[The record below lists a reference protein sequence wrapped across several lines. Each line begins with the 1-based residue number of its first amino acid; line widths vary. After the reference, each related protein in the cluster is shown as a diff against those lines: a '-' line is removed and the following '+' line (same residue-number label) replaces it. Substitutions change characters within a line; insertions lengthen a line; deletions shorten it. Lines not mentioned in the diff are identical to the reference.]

1 MNDYNLPILPPDAEL
16 ETKYVLKQL
25 AKTNRALAELKG
37 YADTIPNKHILIN
50 AITINEAKDSSAIEN
65 IITTH
70 DELYKAICQT
80 GYKNPAAKEVVSYRT
95 ALWHGYEQVK
105 KREMLT
111 TNMILDIQQHIE
123 NNRAGIRKLPRT
135 VLMNET
141 TCETIYTPPS
151 GEQKLLLLMANLEKY
166 VNEDFDGID
175 PLIKLAVI
183 HYQFE
188 SIHPFY
194 DGNGRTGRIINV
206 LYLVLKE
213 LLDSP
218 ILYLSRYIIRNKS
231 AYYTL
236 LQEVRTEGNWEA
248 WIVFILKGIEVTSE
262 ETLVLVKRINREVD
276 AMTAEIKD
284 KLPKIYS
291 RELIDLLFYEFY
303 TKIQYIE
310 EGLGVSRR
318 TSVNYLTALEREG
331 FLVSEKLGKERIYQN
346 KRLFDLVRYP
356 K

>member
-1 MNDYNLPILPPDAEL
+1 MNDNNLPILPPDAEL
-16 ETKYVLKQL
+16 ETKFVLKQL
-25 AKTNRALAELKG
+25 SKTNRALAELKG

-70 DELYKAICQT
+70 DELYKAISQT

-105 KREMLT
+105 KQEMLT
-111 TNMILDIQQHIE
+111 TNVIVDVQAHIE
-123 NNRAGIRKLPRT
+123 NNRAGIRTLPGT

-151 GEQKLLLLMANLEKY
+151 GKQEILSLMANLEKY

-206 LYLVLKE
+206 LYLVLKG

-231 AYYTL
+231 TYYTL
-236 LQEVRTEGNWEA
+236 LQEVRTHGNWEA
-248 WIVFILKGIEVTSE
+248 WIVYILKGIEVTSE
-262 ETLVLVKRINREVD
+262 ETLVLVKRINTEVD
-276 AMTAEIKD
+276 TMTTEIKD
-284 KLPKIYS
+284 KLPRIYS
-291 RELIDLLFYEFY
+291 KELISLLFYEFY

-310 EGLGVSRR
+310 EGLGISRR
-318 TSVNYLTALEREG
+318 TSVNYLNALEREG

-346 KRLFDLVRYP
+346 KRLFDLVR
-356 K
+356 